1 MPRRSSGP
9 ETRRSAAPR
18 TPTEQIAIWRGA
30 VDEASA
36 KVLDLLA
43 AGAPA
48 NGSAEVLR
56 LLRRLSLELRGVET
70 DLARVEVRHA

>member
-1 MPRRSSGP
+1 MRRSSGP
-9 ETRRSAAPR
+9 ETKRSI
-18 TPTEQIAIWRGA
+18 TPPSPTQQVAIWRSC

-36 KVLDLLA
+36 RVLDLLA

-56 LLRRLSLELRGVET
+56 LLRRLSLELRGVEVSMG
-70 DLARVEVRHA
+70 RVEVRSA